1 MVIQPCIKWSGSKR
15 SQSDQIIS
23 KMPRSIDTY
32 YEPFLGGGSILI
44 KVLTSNI
51 QVKNYLV
58 SDLNSDL
65 IGLWNCI
72 KSNPLEVFKHYEY
85 LWNEMYKLRN
95 IDDKKQFFLNIRNR
109 LNKHHDPLDFM
120 FIMRTCFNGMPRYN
134 GNGEFNNPLHINRDG
149 ILPNK
154 LKDILMFWSSK
165 IKCVEFI
172 NCSFNKIVPKE
183 SDFIYLDPPYANT
196 KGMYFGNFDLEN
208 FYKYVDNLKCK
219 FLLSFDGISKH
230 DQTVNVPF
238 RYVNHFYLV
247 SGNSSFRRLSS
258 TNKNVVVQES
268 LYSNYNVEENKDNL
282 ELWCDLPIN
291 LA

>member
-85 LWNEMYKLRN
+85 LWNEMYKLRD
-95 IDDKKQFFLNIRNR
+95 IDDKN
-109 LNKHHDPLDFM
+109 
-120 FIMRTCFNGMPRYN
+120 
-134 GNGEFNNPLHINRDG
+134 
-149 ILPNK
+149 
-154 LKDILMFWSSK
+154 
-165 IKCVEFI
+165 
-172 NCSFNKIVPKE
+172 SF
-183 SDFIYLDPPYANT
+183 S
-196 KGMYFGNFDLEN
+196 
-208 FYKYVDNLKCK
+208 
-219 FLLSFDGISKH
+219 
-230 DQTVNVPF
+230 
-238 RYVNHFYLV
+238 
-247 SGNSSFRRLSS
+247 
-258 TNKNVVVQES
+258 
-268 LYSNYNVEENKDNL
+268 
-282 ELWCDLPIN
+282 
-291 LA
+291 